1 MSELDVKSFQHLFNT
16 TAPAFSSS
24 AMGAT
29 SHVYALES
37 TGLRE
42 WQNPSNRAVR
52 VQGQPDVPYSIKFG
66 TASALAGSSDSALA
80 WGKNREVWSVQ
91 PGQTHVAI
99 VSSTT
104 VTVSFTLGAGR

>member
-1 MSELDVKSFQHLFNT
+1 MSELDQKPFQHLFNT

-29 SHVYALES
+29 NFTYALES

-52 VQGQPDVPYSIKFG
+52 VQGVPDVPFYIKFG
-66 TASALAGSSDSALA
+66 PSTVTAGASDSVLA
-80 WGKNREVWSVQ
+80 WGKNREVFTVQ
-91 PGQTHVAI
+91 PGQTHVGV

-104 VTVSFTLGAGR
+104 VIVNFTLGAGR

>member
-1 MSELDVKSFQHLFNT
+1 MSELDQKPFQHLFNT
-16 TAPAFSSS
+16 TSPAFSSS

-66 TASALAGSSDSALA
+66 PSTVTAGSSDSALA
-80 WGKNREVWSVQ
+80 WGKNRDVWTIQ

-104 VTVSFTLGAGR
+104 IIVNFTLGAGR